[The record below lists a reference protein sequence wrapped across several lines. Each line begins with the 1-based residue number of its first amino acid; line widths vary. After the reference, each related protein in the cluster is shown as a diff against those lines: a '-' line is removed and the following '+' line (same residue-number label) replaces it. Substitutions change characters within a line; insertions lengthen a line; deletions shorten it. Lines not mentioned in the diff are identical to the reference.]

1 MGDQNLVKKLFT
13 GYSSRLFKL
22 KFWMLFLGFAFIAL
36 GAANLQMGNRLQKI
50 TKKGVDVMVA
60 LDVSNSMLAKD
71 IKPNRLRRAKHLVS
85 KLMDKNP
92 NDRIGLVVFAGNAY
106 LQMPITVD
114 FSAAKM
120 YLDAIT
126 PGMIPTQ
133 GTAIDQAIQRCQ
145 EAFGEK
151 QKLHKA
157 IVLISDGEDWSKE
170 GVEAASKAHDD
181 GTIINTIG
189 VGSTKGAPIMNPK
202 TGEYFKDKEGNSVI
216 THLNE
221 DLLKKIAK
229 KGNGVYVHLDNTNN
243 AVATLTNQLNSIQK
257 MAYGENL
264 FADYKSYFQYFL
276 AIGLLFLFVEPFV
289 PETTSKEVEI
299 A

>member
-1 MGDQNLVKKLFT
+1 
-13 GYSSRLFKL
+13 
-22 KFWMLFLGFAFIAL
+22 
-36 GAANLQMGNRLQKI
+36 
-50 TKKGVDVMVA
+50 
-60 LDVSNSMLAKD
+60 
-71 IKPNRLRRAKHLVS
+71 
-85 KLMDKNP
+85 
-92 NDRIGLVVFAGNAY
+92 LVVFAGNAY

-229 KGNGVYVHLDNTNN
+229 KG
-243 AVATLTNQLNSIQK
+243 
-257 MAYGENL
+257 
-264 FADYKSYFQYFL
+264 
-276 AIGLLFLFVEPFV
+276 
-289 PETTSKEVEI
+289 
-299 A
+299 

>member
-13 GYSSRLFKL
+13 GYSPRLFKL
-22 KFWMLFLGFAFIAL
+22 KFWMLFLGFAFITL

-71 IKPNRLRRAKHLVS
+71 IKPNRLKRAKHLVS

-120 YLDAIT
+120 YLNTIT

-145 EAFGEK
+145 EAFGK
-151 QKLHKA
+151 KKKLHKA

-170 GVEAASKAHDD
+170 GVKAASKAHEE
-181 GTIINTIG
+181 GIIINTVG
-189 VGSTKGAPIMNPK
+189 LGSTKGAPIMNPK
-202 TGEYFKDKEGNSVI
+202 TGDYFKDKKGNTVI
-216 THLNE
+216 THLNG
-221 DLLKKIAK
+221 DLLKKIAQ

-276 AIGLLFLFVEPFV
+276 AIGLLFLFIEPFI
-289 PETTSKEVEI
+289 PETTTKEVEI

>member
-181 GTIINTIG
+181 GTINNTI
-189 VGSTKGAPIMNPK
+189 V
-202 TGEYFKDKEGNSVI
+202 
-216 THLNE
+216 
-221 DLLKKIAK
+221 
-229 KGNGVYVHLDNTNN
+229 
-243 AVATLTNQLNSIQK
+243 
-257 MAYGENL
+257 
-264 FADYKSYFQYFL
+264 
-276 AIGLLFLFVEPFV
+276 VE
-289 PETTSKEVEI
+289 
-299 A
+299 